1 MKYQLDF
8 TNKVACV
15 TGAGRG
21 IGKSIALGFGSLGAH
36 VFLVSR
42 NLQQLESTAK
52 EIITAGGKATP
63 LTCDL
68 SKVDEINKLVTRL
81 KEKTPQ
87 LDILVN
93 DHGANIKRPSE
104 TYREEDWDITLS
116 TNLKSYFFLSTAV
129 AREFMIPQQA
139 GKIVNLASIG
149 GLNAIVKSAA
159 YCSSKGG
166 VVLMTKVLGC
176 EWAKYNIQV
185 NAVGPAYI
193 KTELVKETLKN
204 EDFVKNLYYRT
215 PAARCGEPEEVAA
228 GVLFLAS
235 NLANFI
241 TGHTLMIDGGFSAF
255 GI

>member
-1 MKYQLDF
+1 MNYQLDF
-8 TNKVACV
+8 TNKTVCV

-21 IGKSIALGFGSLGAH
+21 IGKSIALGLGSMGAH

-42 NLQQLESTAK
+42 HIKQLEDTAA
-52 EIITAGGKATP
+52 EIMQAGGKATP
-63 LTCDL
+63 LCADL
-68 SKVDEINKLVTRL
+68 SSVEEINKLMSQI
-81 KEKTPQ
+81 KEKTPR

-93 DHGANIKRPSE
+93 NHGANIKRSSE
-104 TYREEDWDITLS
+104 TYKEEDWDLTLN
-116 TNLKSYFFLSTAV
+116 TNLKSYFFLSTAA
-129 AREFMIPQQA
+129 AREFMIPQA
-139 GKIVNLASIG
+139 SGKIVNLASIG
-149 GLNAIVKSAA
+149 GLNAIVRSAA

-204 EDFVKNLYYRT
+204 EEFVKNLKFRT
-215 PAARCGEPEEVAA
+215 PAGRCGEPEEVAA

>member
-1 MKYQLDF
+1 MNYQLDF
-8 TNKVACV
+8 TNKNVCV

-21 IGKSIALGFGSLGAH
+21 IGKSIALGFGALGAH
-36 VFLVSR
+36 VFLISR
-42 NLQQLESTAK
+42 HLQQLEDTAA
-52 EIITAGGKATP
+52 EIRQAGGNATP
-63 LTCDL
+63 LCADL
-68 SKVDEINKLVTRL
+68 ANVEEINKLMAKI

-93 DHGANIKRPSE
+93 NHGANIKRPSE
-104 TYREEDWDITLS
+104 TYQEEDWDLTLN
-116 TNLKSYFFLSTAV
+116 TNLKSYFFLATAA
-129 AREFMIPQQA
+129 AREFMIPQA
-139 GKIVNLASIG
+139 SGKIVNLASIG

-204 EDFVKNLYYRT
+204 EEFVKNLQFRT
-215 PAARCGEPEEVAA
+215 PAGRCGEPEEVAA

>member
-1 MKYQLDF
+1 MNYQLDF
-8 TNKVACV
+8 SNKVVCV

-42 NLQQLESTAK
+42 HIEQLEDTAA
-52 EIITAGGKATP
+52 EIRQAGGNATP
-63 LTCDL
+63 ICADL
-68 SKVDEINKLVTRL
+68 AKVDEINQLMTQI

-93 DHGANIKRPSE
+93 NHGANIKRPSE
-104 TYREEDWDITLS
+104 TYQEEDWDLTLD
-116 TNLKSYFFLSTAV
+116 TNLKSYFFLATAA
-129 AREFMIPQQA
+129 AREFMIPQNS
-139 GKIVNLASIG
+139 GKIVNMASIA
-149 GLNAIVKSAA
+149 GLSAIVKSAA
-159 YCSSKGG
+159 YSSSKGG
-166 VVLMTKVLGC
+166 VVQLTKVLGC

-193 KTELVKETLKN
+193 KTELVTETLKN
-204 EDFVKNLYYRT
+204 EEFVKNLYFRT
-215 PAARCGEPEEVAA
+215 PAGRCGEPEEVAA

-235 NLANFI
+235 SLANFI
-241 TGHTLMIDGGFSAF
+241 TGHTLMIDGGFTAY